1 MKTFRML
8 VAGLVFGLVWTG
20 PTALAGGDPLRSPGW
35 HLMEDR
41 FFRDATVV
49 HDDRVRVMAPP
60 GAEDTTA
67 VHGFVR
73 VEGIDDIQRLLV
85 FADLNP
91 IPRIIDMRPHRA
103 MPAVGF
109 QFKAQQAT
117 PLRAAVQT
125 GDGTW
130 YVGGTWV
137 DAAGGGCSAPSI
149 ASANPEWQDRLGDL
163 RGRRWQ
169 LDGGRQRLS
178 FSVMHPMDTGLAPG
192 IPLFFVEGVEVHG
205 GDGKLLATLE
215 IDASMSENPEITLEI
230 PGQDVVR
237 VSGRDN
243 NGNRFAGALR

>member
-1 MKTFRML
+1 MKAVRTL
-8 VAGLVFGLVWTG
+8 VAGLVLGVAWT
-20 PTALAGGDPLRSPGW
+20 PSATLAGDDPLRSPGW

-41 FFRDATVV
+41 FFPDAVVV

-60 GAEDTTA
+60 GAEDATA

-73 VEGIDDIQRLLV
+73 VDGIDDIQRLLV

-91 IPRIIDMRPHRA
+91 IPRIVDMRPHRA
-103 MPAVGF
+103 ASAIGF
-109 QFKAQQAT
+109 QFKVQQAT

-125 GDGTW
+125 ADGTW
-130 YVGGTWV
+130 HVGGTWV

-163 RGRRWQ
+163 RGRSWQ
-169 LDGGRQRLS
+169 LADGRQRLS
-178 FSVMHPMDTGLAPG
+178 FSVIHPMDTGLAPG
-192 IPLFFVEGVEVHG
+192 IPLFYVEEIGVHG
-205 GDGKLLATLE
+205 EDGERLATLE
-215 IDASMSENPEITLEI
+215 IDASMAENPEITLEI
-230 PGQDVVR
+230 PGQGVVR